1 MNARFGDGALAG
13 ALDRQ
18 MAIPVIV
25 APMFLVSSV
34 ELVVEACRAGI
45 VGSMPTLNARTP
57 AILDEWLGRIGDG
70 LKGQDVPPYAMNI
83 IAHTSNARFDEDF
96 DVVVNH
102 RVPLVISSVGNPSRF
117 VSRVRSYG
125 GHVLADVA
133 SVRHA
138 RRAVEAGVDG
148 LILLCAG
155 AGGHT
160 GWLNPFS
167 FVEEVRSFFDG
178 PIALAGGLSNGR
190 QVKTLRALGVDFAFM
205 GTRFLAAEESQANQ
219 VYRQMVID
227 CGADDIVL
235 TSEVSGM
242 PANMLRPSLER
253 FGADGKRPPPEKFEV
268 SSDHEQRAWR
278 DVWGAG
284 HGVGSVKKVEQLRE
298 IVARLKAEFADAA
311 S

>member
-1 MNARFGDGALAG
+1 MNDRFGDKNLAHV
-13 ALDRQ
+13 LDRR
-18 MAIPVIV
+18 MTIPVIV
-25 APMFLVSSV
+25 APMFLISSV
-34 ELVVEACRAGI
+34 ELVIEACRAGI

-57 AILDEWLGRIGDG
+57 AILDEWLQQIEDG
-70 LKGQDVPPYAMNI
+70 LSGNDLPPYAMNI
-83 IAHTSNARFDEDF
+83 IAHSTNARFDEDF
-96 DVVVNH
+96 DVVVRH
-102 RVPLVISSVGNPSRF
+102 RVPLVISSVGNPSR
-117 VSRVRSYG
+117 VVDRVRSYG
-125 GHVLADVA
+125 GHVFADVA

-138 RRAVEAGVDG
+138 RRAAEAGVDG

-167 FVEEVRSFFDG
+167 FVEEVRNFFDG
-178 PIALAGGLSNGR
+178 PVALAGGLSNGR
-190 QVKTLRALGVDFAFM
+190 QIKALRALGSDFAFM
-205 GTRFLAAEESQANQ
+205 GTRFLATEEGHANQ
-219 VYRQMVID
+219 TYRQMVID

-253 FGADGKRPPPEKFEV
+253 FGADGKRPPEKFEMTGGK
-268 SSDHEQRAWR
+268 EQRAWR

-284 HGVGSVKKVEQLRE
+284 HGVGSVKKVEHLRE
-298 IVARLKAEFADAA
+298 VVARLKAEFADAA

>member
-1 MNARFGDGALAG
+1 MSARFGDGALARM
-13 ALDRQ
+13 LDRR

-34 ELVVEACRAGI
+34 ELVVEACRARI
-45 VGSMPTLNARTP
+45 IGSMPTLNARTP
-57 AILDEWLGRIGDG
+57 VILDEWLRRIGDSLG
-70 LKGQDVPPYAMNI
+70 GHDLPPYAMNI
-83 IAHTSNARFDEDF
+83 IAHTSNARFDEDL

-102 RVPLVISSVGNPSRF
+102 RVPLVISSVGNPSRI
-117 VSRVRSYG
+117 VDRVRSYG

-133 SVRHA
+133 SIRHA
-138 RRAVEAGVDG
+138 RRAAEAGVDG

-190 QVKTLRALGVDFAFM
+190 QVKTLRPLGVDFAYM
-205 GTRFLAAEESQANQ
+205 GTRFLTAEENQANEA
-219 VYRQMVID
+219 YRQMVID
-227 CGADDIVL
+227 CGADDILL

-253 FGADGKRPPPEKFEV
+253 FGADGRRPPNKFEI
-268 SSDHEQRAWR
+268 SASNEQRAWR

-284 HGVGSVKKVEQLRE
+284 HGVGSVKKVERLRE
-298 IVARLKAEFADAA
+298 IAARLEAEFANAT

>member
-190 QVKTLRALGVDFAFM
+190 QVKTLNLV
-205 GTRFLAAEESQANQ
+205 
-219 VYRQMVID
+219 
-227 CGADDIVL
+227 
-235 TSEVSGM
+235 
-242 PANMLRPSLER
+242 
-253 FGADGKRPPPEKFEV
+253 
-268 SSDHEQRAWR
+268 
-278 DVWGAG
+278 
-284 HGVGSVKKVEQLRE
+284 
-298 IVARLKAEFADAA
+298 
-311 S
+311 